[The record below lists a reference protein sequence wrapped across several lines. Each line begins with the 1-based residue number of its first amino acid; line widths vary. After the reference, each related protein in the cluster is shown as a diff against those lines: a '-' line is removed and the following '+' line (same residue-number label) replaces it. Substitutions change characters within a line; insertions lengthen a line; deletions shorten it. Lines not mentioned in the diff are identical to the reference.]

1 MHLVQIEK
9 TLDVEVVERQLAE
22 LWTDSSGD
30 HKTGDEEVVL
40 RARVANLLVFVP
52 SQELLNHVHELLPEL
67 TATHPSRVLMMHGAR
82 SAPDNDIEMAVASH
96 FQTDK
101 RSDRKRICCE
111 EVTLRAQGSFV
122 VELPSAALPLL
133 VSDLA
138 TFLWWRDAVQV
149 SDKVLQLLMRATD
162 RLVIDSGE
170 FADPRSCLSE
180 MNKLFGQLNQRSQD
194 QVGVSD
200 INWARLT
207 LWRGLLADFY
217 DVPSYHEWFDQIDHV
232 RIDYVA
238 PEQQPDSVAP
248 QALLIAGWLASR
260 LGWSLAGDQPSG
272 ENDATL
278 SFKFVRNDLDDSPT
292 VKDGS
297 ADRDHRSTVEEG
309 SADRG
314 NNPTVKDGSPDRAVT
329 LELNRV
335 EHGEHIPGKLVRV
348 ELRKRSDKPAS
359 FTVSRSEDNLHLAAE
374 AKLGSKVHR
383 GRVLPVRNRSAAQLL
398 VREMEI
404 LCNDKIY
411 QEALLVATTLIELRN
426 AS

>member
-1 MHLVQIEK
+1 
-9 TLDVEVVERQLAE
+9 
-22 LWTDSSGD
+22 
-30 HKTGDEEVVL
+30 
-40 RARVANLLVFVP
+40 
-52 SQELLNHVHELLPEL
+52 
-67 TATHPSRVLMMHGAR
+67 MMHGAR
-82 SAPDNDIEMAVASH
+82 TAPDNDIEMAVASH

-170 FADPRSCLSE
+170 FADPRSDLAE
-180 MNKLFGQLNQRSQD
+180 MNKLFGQLNQRSQG

-238 PEQQPDSVAP
+238 PEQQPASVAP

-260 LGWSLAGDQPSG
+260 LGWSLASDQPSE
-272 ENDATL
+272 ENDETL
-278 SFKFVRNDLDDSPT
+278 SFKFMRSELDNRSTAKDDSADRGRGPT

-297 ADRDHRSTVEEG
+297 ADWG
-309 SADRG
+309 SS
-314 NNPTVKDGSPDRAVT
+314 PIVKEGSPDRAVT

-348 ELRKRSDKPAS
+348 ELRKSSDKPAS

-398 VREMEI
+398 SREMEI

-411 QEALLVATTLIELRN
+411 EEALAVATTLTTGPKRT
-426 AS
+426 